1 MSGPKNPLNDGVL
14 TVYEVIDAGLPGEMP
29 KKAVR
34 QKYRLRYDERV
45 VGMNRYWV
53 AKQASATIHMMV
65 RCHRLDDVT
74 THDVVSLRD
83 GKQYDIV
90 QIQYPPDIFPRM
102 MDLSLE
108 RRADKYDMTEQ
119 INAIGDVYTDF
130 PQPPYKV
137 GDVWYMPE
145 LTVDY
150 WLNSGL
156 TVDQVMA
163 LGITVDDRMGGN
175 SYVCINSRETGSF
188 TRSDWMITGSTDKVV
203 EVPT

>member
-34 QKYRLRYDERV
+34 QKHRLRYDERV

-53 AKQASATIHMMV
+53 AKQASATIHMRV

-74 THDVVSLRD
+74 THDVVGLRD
-83 GKQYDIV
+83 GKQYDIK
-90 QIQYPPDIFPRM
+90 QIQYPPDIHPRM

-108 RRADKYDMTEQ
+108 RRADKYD
-119 INAIGDVYTDF
+119 
-130 PQPPYKV
+130 
-137 GDVWYMPE
+137 
-145 LTVDY
+145 
-150 WLNSGL
+150 
-156 TVDQVMA
+156 
-163 LGITVDDRMGGN
+163 
-175 SYVCINSRETGSF
+175 
-188 TRSDWMITGSTDKVV
+188 VV